1 MKKKVGIFIVIVVC
15 ILGGFFS
22 FQFYQEK
29 KTANGLLAEAER
41 IAQKAGEGGG
51 TQAKESDSQ
60 TAPQRT
66 TPTDTANGTATESS
80 PFKEMPS
87 RGNTPEVPADV
98 KSSEVSTENYKAK
111 MADTYNVTLTS
122 MSTVKDTTYALKN
135 RKISLAQYKA
145 SIQQA
150 KKQFTEAQSF
160 AQANPPMDSKLI
172 APYQEFLAGIILA
185 NQSMDVVLNGLSSL
199 NGSSL
204 YTAKDMGATARDKV
218 VNAYRH
224 F

>member
-1 MKKKVGIFIVIVVC
+1 MKKKVGIVIVIAVC

-22 FQFYQEK
+22 FQFYQAK

-41 IAQKAGEGGG
+41 ISQKAGEGGG

-66 TPTDTANGTATESS
+66 TPTETAVVGS
-80 PFKEMPS
+80 PSQDMPS
-87 RGNTPEVPADV
+87 RGNTPEVPTDV
-98 KSSEVSTENYKAK
+98 KSPQVSTENYKAK
-111 MADTYNVTLTS
+111 MADTYNVTLAA
-122 MSTVKDTTYALKN
+122 MSTVKDTTYALKD
-135 RKISLAQYKA
+135 RKISLTEYKA

-160 AQANPPMDSKLI
+160 TQANPPMDPKLM

-185 NQSMDVVLNGLSSL
+185 HQSMDVVLNGLSAL